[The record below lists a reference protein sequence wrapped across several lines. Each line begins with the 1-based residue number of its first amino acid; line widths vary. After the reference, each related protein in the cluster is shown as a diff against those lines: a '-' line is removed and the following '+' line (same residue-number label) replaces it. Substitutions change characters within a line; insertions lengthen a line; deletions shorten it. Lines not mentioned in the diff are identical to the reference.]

1 MMMGMKTER
10 LLAIILLLQSRGK
23 MIASELAEI
32 FEVSVRT
39 IYRDIDSLSLA
50 GVPVASCPGREGGFY
65 LMEGYKMEPM
75 LLSTEEAVSLFLGG
89 SVIQQYPRLDST
101 QAITKALAK
110 IEALLPEEYKSDIRR
125 AKERILFDM
134 SPIWGKGKDTHLET
148 LKNAILSN
156 QKVRITYPSHCQ
168 LIPDERVINPYGLVC
183 KGGVWNLIAFCHA
196 QAAFVVFLVDHI
208 KAVETLDETFQPMA
222 DFDIRGFWE
231 RYAKGIERAFQAR
244 IEEEES

>member
-1 MMMGMKTER
+1 MGMKTER
-10 LLAIILLLQSRGK
+10 LLAILLLLQSRGR
-23 MIASELAEI
+23 MAASELAEI

-39 IYRDIDSLSLA
+39 IYRDIDSLCLA

-125 AKERILFDM
+125 AKKRILFDM
-134 SPIWGKGKDTHLET
+134 SPIWSQGKDTHLEV

-156 QKVRITYPSHCQ
+156 QKVRLTYPSHCQ
-168 LIPDERVINPYGLVC
+168 LIPDERVVNPYGLVC
-183 KGGVWNLIAFCHA
+183 KGGVWNLIAFCHI
-196 QAAFVVFLVDHI
+196 QAAFVVFLVDRI
-208 KAVETLDETFQPMA
+208 KAVETLDEAFQPMA
-222 DFDIRGFWE
+222 DFDVRGFWE
-231 RYAKGIERAFQAR
+231 RYVKEIERAFQAR
-244 IEEEES
+244 MEEEKVT